1 MGFSLK
7 SLFGLLFYV
16 LWPFPLQS
24 LHIGKSFKIL
34 ASSSAVSVNVFW
46 FALSGSELC
55 NDNTLILE
63 KKKKSSMFNFV
74 LG

>member
-24 LHIGKSFKIL
+24 LRIGRSFTIL

-46 FALSGSELC
+46 FALSGSRLC
-55 NDNTLILE
+55 NYYTLILD
-63 KKKKSSMFNFV
+63 KKKKTSMFNFV